1 MQDVTLEVLK
11 GIRSDLAG
19 VREEVAGVRAELKSE
34 MGELR
39 SELKS
44 EMGELRDRQ
53 TEMEIRLATEL
64 VAVVGA
70 VRELRDV
77 VVEDRF
83 VRAQVADHEGRIRK
97 LEARRTRPV

>member
-1 MQDVTLEVLK
+1 MEELEVLK

-19 VREEVAGVRAELKSE
+19 VREEIAT
-34 MGELR
+34 MR
-39 SELKS
+39 SETNERLEGLSRRK
-44 EMGELRDRQ
+44 
-53 TEMEIRLATEL
+53 TETEIRLATEL

-77 VVEDRF
+77 LVEDRA

-97 LEARRTRPV
+97 LEARRPRSV